1 MAFSTITTA
10 PSTMMPKSSAPR
22 LIRLALTLLLNMPV
36 KVNNIDNGMTM
47 AVISA
52 ARMLPRNRN
61 NTAMTRMAPST
72 RFFFTVAMAFSTRL
86 VRSYTVTAT
95 TPLGRLRLISTSL
108 AATAWDTVRLFSPIS
123 MNTVPSTTSRPFS
136 VAAPERS
143 SSPRPTWATWLTR
156 IGVPSTLEMTILA
169 MSSADATWPGARISN
184 CSPLRSM

>member
-10 PSTMMPKSSAPR
+10 PSTIMPKSSAPR
-22 LIRLALTLLLNMPV
+22 LIRLALTLLVNIPV
-36 KVNNIDNGMTM
+36 KVNNIARGITI
-47 AVISA
+47 AVINA

-61 NTAMTRMAPST
+61 NTATTSSAPSK

-95 TPLGRLRLISTSL
+95 TPAGSERLISASFF
-108 AATAWDTVRLFSPIS
+108 ATAWDTVRLFSPIN

-136 VAAPERS
+136 VAAPVRS
-143 SSPRPTWATWLTR
+143 SRPMSTCATLRTR
-156 IGVPSTLEMTILA
+156 IGVPSEVVITILA
-169 MSSADATWPGARISN
+169 MSSIDATCPGARISS